1 MGSRSRSG
9 SPERRIAETVTPSD
23 RDLLRGVQAGDEEAF
38 SLLYRRWQGPVYRF
52 ALRMSGSPPLAE
64 DVTQEVFMAL
74 LRRSDGYDPSRG
86 ELSSYLH
93 GIARN
98 MARRR
103 LERERGLE
111 PLGDEAGRDDPM
123 ADLVRRERADLVWDG
138 ILTLPLHY
146 REAVVL
152 CDLQGL
158 SYEEA
163 ALALGCAVGTV
174 RSRLHRGRDQLG
186 QRLRSAQPL
195 ATAALSVPRMTR

>member
-1 MGSRSRSG
+1 MGRSNGG
-9 SPERRIAETVTPSD
+9 SPQTVMPSD
-23 RDLLRGVQAGDEEAF
+23 HDLLRGVQAGDEEAF
-38 SLLYRRWQGPVYRF
+38 SMLYRRWQGPVYRY
-52 ALRMSGSPPLAE
+52 ALRMSGSPALAE

-103 LERERGLE
+103 LERERGLQPLTDE
-111 PLGDEAGRDDPM
+111 PGHDDPS
-123 ADLVRRERADLVWDG
+123 AELAQRESADLVWEAL
-138 ILTLPLHY
+138 LTLPLHY

-163 ALALGCAVGTV
+163 ATALGCAVGTV
-174 RSRLHRGRDQLG
+174 RSRLHRGREQLG
-186 QRLRSAQPL
+186 VRLRGIRPVASAGMPM
-195 ATAALSVPRMTR
+195 PRMTR

>member
-1 MGSRSRSG
+1 M
-9 SPERRIAETVTPSD
+9 TPSD
-23 RDLLRGVQAGDEEAF
+23 HDLLQGLRAGDEEAF
-38 SLLYRRWQGPVYRF
+38 TVLYRRWQGPVFRY
-52 ALRMSGSPPLAE
+52 ALRVSGSPALAE

-74 LRRSDGYDPSRG
+74 LRRNEGYDPSRG

-98 MARRR
+98 MVRRR
-103 LERERGLE
+103 LERERTLL
-111 PLGDEAGRDDPM
+111 PLGEEAGTDDPL
-123 ADLVRRERADLVWDG
+123 ADLARRERSDLVWDG
-138 ILTLPLHY
+138 LLGLPLHY

-163 ALALGCAVGTV
+163 ASALGCAVGTV

-186 QRLRSAQPL
+186 TRLRSARPML
-195 ATAALSVPRMTR
+195 ATPHTAPRMTR

>member
-9 SPERRIAETVTPSD
+9 SPEPRIAAIVTPSD
-23 RDLLRGVQAGDEEAF
+23 RDLLRGVKAGDEEAF

-103 LERERGLE
+103 LERERGLQ
-111 PLGDEAGRDDPM
+111 PLGDEAGGDDPM
-123 ADLVRRERADLVWDG
+123 ADLARRERADLVWDG

-163 ALALGCAVGTV
+163 ASALGCAVGTV
-174 RSRLHRGRDQLG
+174 RSRLHRGREQLA
-186 QRLRSAQPL
+186 QRLRSAQLL
-195 ATAALSVPRMTR
+195 ATAALSAPRMTR

>member
-1 MGSRSRSG
+1 M
-9 SPERRIAETVTPSD
+9 TPSD

>member
-9 SPERRIAETVTPSD
+9 SPERRIAEAVTPSD
-23 RDLLRGVQAGDEEAF
+23 RDLVRGVQAGDEEAF
-38 SLLYRRWQGPVYRF
+38 SLLYRRWQGPVYRY

-103 LERERGLE
+103 LERERGLQ
-111 PLGDEAGRDDPM
+111 PLADEAGRDDPM

-163 ALALGCAVGTV
+163 ASALRCAVGTV
-174 RSRLHRGRDQLG
+174 RSRLHRGREQLA

-195 ATAALSVPRMTR
+195 ATAALPVPRMTR

>member
-9 SPERRIAETVTPSD
+9 SPEPRIAAIVTPSD
-23 RDLLRGVQAGDEEAF
+23 RDLLRGVKAGDEEAF

-103 LERERGLE
+103 LERERGLQ
-111 PLGDEAGRDDPM
+111 PLGDEAGGDDPM
-123 ADLVRRERADLVWDG
+123 ADLARRERADLVWDG

-163 ALALGCAVGTV
+163 ASALGCAVGTV
-174 RSRLHRGRDQLG
+174 RSRLHRGREQLA
-186 QRLRSAQPL
+186 QRLRSAQRL
-195 ATAALSVPRMTR
+195 ATAALSAPRMTR

>member
-1 MGSRSRSG
+1 M
-9 SPERRIAETVTPSD
+9 TPSD

-38 SLLYRRWQGPVYRF
+38 SALYRRWQGPVYRY
-52 ALRMSGSPPLAE
+52 ALRMSGSTALAE

-74 LRRSDGYDPSRG
+74 LRRSDGYDPDRG

-103 LERERGLE
+103 LERERGLQ
-111 PLGDEAGRDDPM
+111 PLADAAGPDDPM
-123 ADLVRRERADLVWDG
+123 ADLAQRERADLVWEA

-163 ALALGCAVGTV
+163 AAALDCAVGTV
-174 RSRLHRGRDQLG
+174 RSRLHRGRERLG
-186 QRLRSAQPL
+186 SRLRSARPVAAAGVPL
-195 ATAALSVPRMTR
+195 PRMTR

>member
-1 MGSRSRSG
+1 M
-9 SPERRIAETVTPSD
+9 AESVTPSD
-23 RDLLRGVQAGDEEAF
+23 HDLLQGLRAGDEEAF
-38 SLLYRRWQGPVYRF
+38 TLLYRRWQGPVYRY
-52 ALRMSGSPPLAE
+52 ALRVSGSPALAE

-74 LRRSDGYDPSRG
+74 LRRNEGYDPNRG

-103 LERERGLE
+103 LERERGLQ
-111 PLGDEAGRDDPM
+111 PLAEEAGPDDPL
-123 ADLVRRERADLVWDG
+123 ADLARRERSDLVWDG
-138 ILTLPLHY
+138 LLGLPLHY

-163 ALALGCAVGTV
+163 AAALGCAVGTV
-174 RSRLHRGRDQLG
+174 RSRLHRGREQLAT
-186 QRLRSAQPL
+186 RLRSARPVPVAAQP
-195 ATAALSVPRMTR
+195 APRMTR

>member
-1 MGSRSRSG
+1 
-9 SPERRIAETVTPSD
+9 VTPSD

-38 SLLYRRWQGPVYRF
+38 SLLYRRWQGPVYRY

-103 LERERGLE
+103 LERERGLQ
-111 PLGDEAGRDDPM
+111 PLADQAGRDDPM
-123 ADLVRRERADLVWDG
+123 ADLARRERADLVWDG

-163 ALALGCAVGTV
+163 ASALGCAVGTV
-174 RSRLHRGRDQLG
+174 RSRLHRGREQLA

-195 ATAALSVPRMTR
+195 ATAALPVPRMTR

>member
-1 MGSRSRSG
+1 MT
-9 SPERRIAETVTPSD
+9 ASD
-23 RDLLRGVQAGDEEAF
+23 HDLLRALQAGDEDAF
-38 SLLYRRWQGPVYRF
+38 TTLYRRWQGAVYRY
-52 ALRMSGSPPLAE
+52 ALRMSASPALAE
-64 DVTQEVFMAL
+64 DVTQEVFMVL

-86 ELSSYLH
+86 QLSSYLH

-111 PLGDEAGRDDPM
+111 PLGDEAGTDDPM
-123 ADLVRRERADLVWDG
+123 ADLARREQRDLVWDG
-138 ILTLPLHY
+138 LLALPLHY

-163 ALALGCAVGTV
+163 ATALGCAMGTV
-174 RSRLHRGRDQLG
+174 RSRLHRGREQLAV
-186 QRLRSAQPL
+186 RLRSARPMP
-195 ATAALSVPRMTR
+195 AAAVAAPRFMR

>member
-1 MGSRSRSG
+1 
-9 SPERRIAETVTPSD
+9 VTPSD

-38 SLLYRRWQGPVYRF
+38 SLLYRRWQGPVYRY

-74 LRRSDGYDPSRG
+74 LRRSEGYDPTRG

-103 LERERGLE
+103 LERERGLQ
-111 PLGDEAGRDDPM
+111 PLADEAGRDDPM
-123 ADLVRRERADLVWDG
+123 ADLARRERADLVWNG
-138 ILTLPLHY
+138 ILALPLHY

-158 SYEEA
+158 SYEETA
-163 ALALGCAVGTV
+163 MALGCAVGTV
-174 RSRLHRGRDQLG
+174 RSRLHRGREQLA

-195 ATAALSVPRMTR
+195 AAAAMPVPRMTR